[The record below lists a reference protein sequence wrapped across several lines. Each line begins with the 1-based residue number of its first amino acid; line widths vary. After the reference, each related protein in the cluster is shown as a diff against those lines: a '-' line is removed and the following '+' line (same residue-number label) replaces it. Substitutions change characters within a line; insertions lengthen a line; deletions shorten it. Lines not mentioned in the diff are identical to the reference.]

1 MSMKKSQMGFSMYK
15 SGIGNM
21 DMRASKKAPMMM
33 TSINNM
39 MRMSKFNPVGGI
51 QPKFKDR

>member
-1 MSMKKSQMGFSMYK
+1 MKKSQMGFSMYK

-51 QPKFKDR
+51 QPKF